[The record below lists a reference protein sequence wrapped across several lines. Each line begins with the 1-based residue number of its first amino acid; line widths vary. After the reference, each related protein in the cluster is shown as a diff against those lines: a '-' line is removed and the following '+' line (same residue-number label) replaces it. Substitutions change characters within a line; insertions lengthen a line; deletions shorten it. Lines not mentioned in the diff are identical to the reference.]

1 VDHPVIVLASDE
13 HASHL
18 DDEFRRYHRDYD
30 VRVVRTCADATALLE
45 RLCAADRQIALL
57 VQDAGL
63 PDADV
68 WTSFA
73 AWRRVVPTAR
83 RLVTVPWE
91 RFLEEGDRLR
101 PGLAHGKFDAFLLM
115 PRGLRDE
122 EFHAAV
128 VELLSDWGST
138 VARPEVET
146 IRLVSRP
153 GDPLTAAVRDFAH
166 RMGIP
171 AGVHHPDSD
180 VGREILA
187 ELATT
192 RRESGEAESEAPG
205 EPVVASV
212 YRAPFVATSVREVA
226 QALNGSSGETVLT
239 DVVDVAVVG
248 AGPAGLATAVYAAS
262 EGLSTV
268 VLEAEAVGGQAGTSS
283 MIRNYLGFP
292 RGVSGMRLAQ
302 RARNQAVR
310 FGARFLTGW
319 EVDALQPCDAS
330 LAHDEREHVLTTPG
344 GGHVRARSVVIATGV
359 AYRHLGVASVEEL
372 VGRGVYYGSAMT
384 AAPEVEG
391 QPVVVV
397 GGGNSAGQAAIH
409 LARFA
414 SSVTIVVRR
423 DLTETMSQYLI
434 DELRWNER
442 VHVRVGVEVVDGG
455 GAGLLEW
462 LDLRTNASGEVER
475 VPAAGL
481 FLLLGARPTCGWLP
495 PTVARDP
502 RGFVLT
508 GRDVP
513 KEAWL
518 GPGGVPGPWASDA
531 IVPPDTLATTAPGV
545 FAVGDIRSGSMK
557 RVASASGEGASV
569 VPLIHAWLAP

>member
-1 VDHPVIVLASDE
+1 MILLASND
-13 HASHL
+13 HASLL

-30 VRVVRTCADATALLE
+30 VRIARTCADATALLE
-45 RLCAADRQIALL
+45 RLCADGRQVALV
-57 VQDAGL
+57 VQDAAL

-73 AWRRVVPTAR
+73 TWRRVVPTAR
-83 RLVTVPWE
+83 RLVTVPWD
-91 RFLEEGDRLR
+91 RFLDEGDRLR
-101 PGLAHGKFDAFLLM
+101 PGLAHGKFDGYLLM

-122 EFHAAV
+122 EFHGAV
-128 VELLSDWGST
+128 GELLSDWGST
-138 VARPEVET
+138 VAAPEVET
-146 IRLVSRP
+146 MRIVSGP
-153 GDPLTAAVRDFAH
+153 SNPLTAAVRDFAQ

-171 AGVHHPDSD
+171 TGVHHPDSD
-180 VGREILA
+180 VGRAVLA
-187 ELATT
+187 ELV
-192 RRESGEAESEAPG
+192 ENGGEPG

-212 YRAPFVATSVREVA
+212 YRPPFVPTSVREVA
-226 QALNGSSGETVLT
+226 QVMYGGPGETVVD

-248 AGPAGLATAVYAAS
+248 AGPAGLAAAVYAAS

-268 VLEAEAVGGQAGTSS
+268 VLESEAIGGQAGTSS

-302 RARNQAVR
+302 RARSQAIR

-319 EVDALQPCDAS
+319 EVDALRPCVPSAPH
-330 LAHDEREHVLTTPG
+330 AEREHVITTVG
-344 GGHVRARSVVIATGV
+344 GGQVRARSVVIATGV
-359 AYRHLGVASVEEL
+359 AYRHLDVESVEEL
-372 VGRGVYYGSAMT
+372 VGRGVHYGSAMT
-384 AAPEVEG
+384 AAQEVEG

-423 DLTETMSQYLI
+423 DLGETMSQYLV

-442 VHVRVGVEVVDGG
+442 VSVRVGVEVVDGG
-455 GAGLLEW
+455 GAGQLEW
-462 LDLRTNASGEVER
+462 LDLRTNATGEVER
-475 VPAAGL
+475 VAAAGL
-481 FLLLGARPTCGWLP
+481 FLLLGARPTCSWLP
-495 PTVARDP
+495 PEVTRDP
-502 RGFVLT
+502 NGFVLT

-518 GPGGVPGPWASDA
+518 GPGGVPGPWSAEA
-531 IVPPDTLATTAPGV
+531 IVPPETLATTAPGV
-545 FAVGDIRSGSMK
+545 FAVGDIRAGSMK
-557 RVASASGEGASV
+557 RVAAASGEGSSV
-569 VPLIHAWLAP
+569 VPLIHRWLAP

>member
-1 VDHPVIVLASDE
+1 M
-13 HASHL
+13 
-18 DDEFRRYHRDYD
+18 
-30 VRVVRTCADATALLE
+30 RTCADATALLE

-57 VQDAGL
+57 VQDAAL

-83 RLVTVPWE
+83 RLVTVAWE

-153 GDPLTAAVRDFAH
+153 GNPVTAAVRDFAH

-187 ELATT
+187 ELAAG
-192 RRESGEAESEAPG
+192 REASGEVQGSDAGPG

-226 QALNGSSGETVLT
+226 QALNGSSGETVLP

-302 RARNQAVR
+302 RARNQAIR
-310 FGARFLTGW
+310 CGARFLTGW

-359 AYRHLGVASVEEL
+359 AYRHLGVESVEEL

-423 DLTETMSQYLI
+423 DLSETMSQYLI

-462 LDLRTNASGEVER
+462 LDLRTNASGAVER

-495 PTVARDP
+495 ASVARDP

-513 KEAWL
+513 KEAC
-518 GPGGVPGPWASDA
+518 V
-531 IVPPDTLATTAPGV
+531 
-545 FAVGDIRSGSMK
+545 
-557 RVASASGEGASV
+557 
-569 VPLIHAWLAP
+569 